1 MRPLLTEEMH
11 MGSRLFGTFLAVLL
25 AVSPACTTVRMVP
38 MQTQPGATAPPGLK
52 SGDPVRVHTRDGKH
66 SDFDFD
72 HVSAEGD
79 VFGRNHEQVRA
90 SDIAMVERRSIN
102 QARTTLLIAA
112 CAFGAFAVAL
122 IISLAGDDLLAGL

>member
-1 MRPLLTEEMH
+1 MGFPPLV
-11 MGSRLFGTFLAVLL
+11 GTFLSAFL

-52 SGDPVRVHTRDGKH
+52 SGDRVRVHTHDGKH

-79 VFGRNHEQVRA
+79 VFGRNHEQGVRA

-102 QARTTLLIAA
+102 TARTSLLIAA
-112 CAFGAFAVAL
+112 CAFGAFVIIGAL
-122 IISLAGDDLLAGL
+122 YAFR